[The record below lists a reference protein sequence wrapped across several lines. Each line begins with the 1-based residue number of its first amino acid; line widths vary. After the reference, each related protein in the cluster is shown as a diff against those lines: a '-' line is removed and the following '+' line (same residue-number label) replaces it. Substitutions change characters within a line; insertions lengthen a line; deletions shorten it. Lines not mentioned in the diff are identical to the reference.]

1 MATKL
6 YPVFHH
12 FIKIFASKYL
22 LKINMTLIEKIKSKI
37 RQLKSELNIL
47 AISYKDPRTPLL
59 PKIIIGIT
67 VAYLLSPIDL
77 IPDFIPILGLIDDLI
92 IVPLLISLSI
102 KLIPK
107 AVLEDARKKTAEQP
121 SLKKNWLAA
130 LLIIVIWIA
139 SLIVVTKAIWKYF

>member
-1 MATKL
+1 ML
-6 YPVFHH
+6 
-12 FIKIFASKYL
+12 
-22 LKINMTLIEKIKSKI
+22 LIEKIKSSV
-37 RQLKSELNIL
+37 RQLKSVLNIL

-77 IPDFIPILGLIDDLI
+77 IPDFIPVIGLIDDLI

-107 AVLEDARKKTAEQP
+107 AVLEDARKKAAEQ
-121 SLKKNWLAA
+121 SALKKNWLAA

>member
-1 MATKL
+1 ML
-6 YPVFHH
+6 
-12 FIKIFASKYL
+12 
-22 LKINMTLIEKIKSKI
+22 LIEKIKSSA
-37 RQLKSELNIL
+37 RQLKSVLNIL

-77 IPDFIPILGLIDDLI
+77 IPDFIPVIGLIDDLI

-107 AVLEDARKKTAEQP
+107 VVLEDARKKAAEQ
-121 SLKKNWLAA
+121 SALKKNWLAA
-130 LLIIVIWIA
+130 LLIIAIWIA
-139 SLIVVTKAIWKYF
+139 SLIVVTRAVWKYF